1 MNNKSIKRFLA
12 VLLLTI
18 IMMLSFAG
26 CDKKQMLKEEDIS
39 KNNNTTYSMFILLE
53 DNNSIGY
60 RIVYHKDTKVM
71 YAISC
76 GYYNCGTFT
85 VMLNADG
92 TPMIYSGN

>member
-26 CDKKQMLKEEDIS
+26 CDKQQMLKEEDIS

-53 DNNSIGY
+53 DNHSIGY